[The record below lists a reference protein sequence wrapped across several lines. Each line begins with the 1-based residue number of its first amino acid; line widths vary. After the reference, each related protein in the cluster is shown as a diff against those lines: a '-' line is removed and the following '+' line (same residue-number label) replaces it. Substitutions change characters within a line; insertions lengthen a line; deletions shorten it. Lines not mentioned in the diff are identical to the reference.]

1 MVNKFIYQQLSQ
13 HKTSNIYILA
23 ICILAICIL
32 AISSSSYILE
42 VVALRAALL
51 LKALFGGRSLGSRCC

>member
-32 AISSSSYILE
+32 AISILAISILAIGAVLTFLKLWPLGPPSS
-42 VVALRAALL
+42 
-51 LKALFGGRSLGSRCC
+51 

>member
-13 HKTSNIYILA
+13 HKTSTTYILA

-32 AISSSSYILE
+32 AIGVLAIGVLAIGAVLTFLKVWPLGPPSS
-42 VVALRAALL
+42 
-51 LKALFGGRSLGSRCC
+51 